1 MTIIYLEDIK
11 VEQDVLDVLPDLEN
25 EVIEAITAMSG
36 KKQKISSAEMQV
48 QQLMKKCGVNKWLT
62 AKKQI
67 DRMFNAL
74 QRESKEYTANMWS
87 L

>member
-48 QQLMKKCGVNKWLT
+48 QQLMKKCGINKWLT

>member
-11 VEQDVLDVLPDLEN
+11 TEQDVLDVLPDLEN
-25 EVIEAITAMSG
+25 EVIEAITVTSG
-36 KKQKISSAEMQV
+36 KRQKIASAEMQV
-48 QQLMKKCGVNKWLT
+48 QQLMKKCGINKWLA

>member
-25 EVIEAITAMSG
+25 EVIEAITATAG
-36 KKQKISSAEMQV
+36 KRQKIASAEMQV
-48 QQLMKKCGVNKWLT
+48 QQLMKKCGINKWLT

-74 QRESKEYTANMWS
+74 SRESKEYTANMWS

>member
-25 EVIEAITAMSG
+25 EVIEAITAVSG
-36 KKQKISSAEMQV
+36 KRQKISSAEMQV
-48 QQLMKKCGVNKWLT
+48 QQLMKKCGINKWLT

-74 QRESKEYTANMWS
+74 SRESKEYTANMWS

>member
-25 EVIEAITAMSG
+25 EVIEAITATAG
-36 KKQKISSAEMQV
+36 KRQKIASAEMQV
-48 QQLMKKCGVNKWLT
+48 QQLMKKCGINKWNEG
-62 AKKQI
+62 KKRI
-67 DRMFNAL
+67 TRLFNSL

>member
-1 MTIIYLEDIK
+1 MTVIYLDEL
-11 VEQDVLDVLPDLEN
+11 VTEQHVLDVLPDLEN
-25 EVIEAITAMSG
+25 EVIEAITAVSG
-36 KKQKISSAEMQV
+36 KRQKISSAEMQV
-48 QQLMKKCGVNKWLT
+48 QQLMKKCGINKWLT

-74 QRESKEYTANMWS
+74 SRESKEYTANMWS

>member
-25 EVIEAITAMSG
+25 EVIEAITAVSG
-36 KKQKISSAEMQV
+36 KRQKISSAEMQV
-48 QQLMKKCGVNKWLT
+48 QQLMKKCGINKWLT

-74 QRESKEYTANMWS
+74 SREAKEYTANMWS

>member
-25 EVIEAITAMSG
+25 EEIEAITATSG
-36 KKQKISSAEMQV
+36 KRQKIASAEMQV
-48 QQLMKKCGVNKWLT
+48 QQLMKKCGINKWLA

-74 QRESKEYTANMWS
+74 SRESKEYTANMWS